1 MFKRISNR
9 ITTLLFAIP
18 IWICLILFTTEFA
31 GLNLDVSW
39 IPLTGQRIIFIL
51 TSLLFKLFISLLL
64 AFMVLNIM
72 TYYKFARTLWQN
84 KKLLIQLSVNDFK
97 KKFVS
102 SYLGSVWGF
111 ILPLIQIVTFWFVW
125 EVGFT
130 SPPIQVHS
138 ATGELLRVCPYVLW
152 MIAGIIPWFFIADS
166 ILSGTSVFLEY
177 SFLVKKIVFKIELL
191 PFVKVLSAFYVHI
204 FFIALLFI
212 AFLFRGYPITIYSI
226 QIIYYIICSFLLLFS
241 LTLLFSTL
249 NVFIRDVGQ
258 IVSVIIQVGFWV
270 TPIGWD
276 LATKLPSGILS
287 TIFKMN
293 PFYYIVSG
301 YRDALVYQK
310 WFWETPALTCY
321 FWIFVMIVMLG
332 SIKTYNRMKLHF
344 ADLI

>member
-1 MFKRISNR
+1 MVNSISNR

-31 GLNLDVSW
+31 GLSLAVSW
-39 IPLTGQRIIFIL
+39 IPVTGQRIIFIS

-64 AFMVLNIM
+64 AFMIVNVM

-111 ILPLIQIVTFWFVW
+111 IMPLIQILTFWFVW
-125 EVGFT
+125 EVGFK
-130 SPPIQVHS
+130 SKPVEILS
-138 ATGELLRVCPYVLW
+138 ATGDLLRVCPYVLW

-177 SFLVKKIVFKIELL
+177 GFLVKKIVFKIELL

-204 FFIALLFI
+204 FFVALLFI
-212 AFLFRGYPITIYSI
+212 AFIFRGYPITIYSI
-226 QIIYYIICSFLLLFS
+226 QIIYYIICTFLLLFS

-258 IVSVIIQVGFWV
+258 IVSVIIQIGFWF
-270 TPIGWD
+270 TPIGWM
-276 LATKLPSGILS
+276 LESTVHGPMAILFKL
-287 TIFKMN
+287 N
-293 PFYYIVSG
+293 PFYYIVAG
-301 YRDALVYQK
+301 YRDALVYQR

-321 FWIFVMIVMLG
+321 FWIFVMFVMLG
-332 SIKTYNRMKLHF
+332 SIKTYNRLKLHF